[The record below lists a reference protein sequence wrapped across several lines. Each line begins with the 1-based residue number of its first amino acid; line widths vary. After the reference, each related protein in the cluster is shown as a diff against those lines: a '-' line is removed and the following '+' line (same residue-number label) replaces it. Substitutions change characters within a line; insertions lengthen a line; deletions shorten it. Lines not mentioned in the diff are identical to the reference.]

1 MQPGVG
7 YTFTSSSQGH
17 NLNIIEQ
24 WSPLTPV
31 IESLGHP
38 FKIVNVSIVGS
49 AVRYRVESGNV
60 NNIVPV
66 IDDVASGTKVKL
78 DRSSGG
84 LPNPPTGELTSTSF
98 DATTKTSYIVM
109 RAGPDAT
116 TSVFPSSDVTS
127 NRYPLIVGS
136 NAAVPTDTDTWGF
149 VIIGSIS
156 VDSIT
161 APTTLSV
168 NQYVTGSLWGD
179 RIKLGTLTARYYYA
193 RI

>member
-7 YTFTSSSQGH
+7 YTFTNSSQGH

-136 NAAVPTDTDTWGF
+136 NAAVPTDIDTWGF

-179 RIKLGTLTARYYYA
+179 RLKTGTATAVYYYA

>member
-7 YTFTSSSQGH
+7 YIFTNSSQGQ